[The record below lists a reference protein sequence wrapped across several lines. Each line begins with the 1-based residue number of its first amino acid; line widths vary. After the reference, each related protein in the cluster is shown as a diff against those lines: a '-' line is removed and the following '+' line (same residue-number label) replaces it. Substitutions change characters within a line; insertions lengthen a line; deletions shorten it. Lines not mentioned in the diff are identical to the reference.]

1 MKNKNA
7 KIDRYQ
13 RKATFTSLEKFCI
26 FAINKPENYIE
37 VTEWAN
43 GEGFDVEIN
52 NFDGKRFQLTFGEFD
67 ALKHLIKNLY
77 KDEL

>member
-7 KIDRYQ
+7 KIDKYQ
-13 RKATFTSLEKFCI
+13 RKATFTSLEQFCI
-26 FAINKPENYIE
+26 FDINKPGNFIE

-52 NFDGKRFQLTFGEFD
+52 NSDIKRFQLTFGEFD

-77 KDEL
+77 KD